1 MSRARMHDPLPDPGE
16 HAMDMDADL
25 HSDGAA
31 ESQSTGNTNHYYLA
45 NPPLRGPASIRIRPG
60 TYGQESASLSAA
72 SRSERGSSMRGREVG
87 SQRSIIGGGGGGGGA
102 EQGSC
107 APMGVIKVG
116 EVLSKQYDLTTVDPE
131 DRSSV
136 LATIRCIVTLEERVP
151 ELDITVNREPGYYA
165 ILVRGFDEFID
176 IVNWHS
182 KVRAA
187 PGRGNKMRLV
197 HNFLGD
203 PGTGILV
210 VRVGMR
216 ETGAVTEPGLPVL
229 PSAIADGA
237 RKRGRDEAT
246 GMEVIAAPASVDYEI
261 ARRILDS
268 LRARCIMDDADP
280 ADVHRL
286 LTVLYHVTMLDP
298 ALPMLEVS
306 PVRRDGSGSY
316 VMTCRG
322 FITKVDFD
330 HVYDRLVDKAPHD
343 DSLRTLL
350 SVAYNTSQAVLEV
363 CVQGNRAVGPTKR
376 RRAALG
382 DGLEHDG
389 GGGGGGVNG

>member
-1 MSRARMHDPLPDPGE
+1 MAQNGQRFVRAAEPRTLPPMSRARMHDPLPDPGE

-216 ETGAVTEPGLPVL
+216 ETGAVNCRRCPKEGPRRSHWHGGHCRPCFGRLRDCPAHPGLTASTL
-229 PSAIADGA
+229 HHGRCGSSRCASSA
-237 RKRGRDEAT
+237 
-246 GMEVIAAPASVDYEI
+246 
-261 ARRILDS
+261 
-268 LRARCIMDDADP
+268 
-280 ADVHRL
+280 HR
-286 LTVLYHVTMLDP
+286 
-298 ALPMLEVS
+298 ALPCDHAGPCVAHAGSKSRAPRWIWILCHDVS
-306 PVRRDGSGSY
+306 RV
-316 VMTCRG
+316 
-322 FITKVDFD
+322 
-330 HVYDRLVDKAPHD
+330 HH
-343 DSLRTLL
+343 
-350 SVAYNTSQAVLEV
+350 
-363 CVQGNRAVGPTKR
+363 QG
-376 RRAALG
+376 
-382 DGLEHDG
+382 GL
-389 GGGGGGVNG
+389 